1 MKASP
6 PPPLLLF
13 FASRQ
18 IGGGEAYFINLGLAA
33 IRAGRRCVVVDYRGG
48 YVGARIPGA
57 ELVEYADDAGADYGE
72 ECEVFIPVGAV
83 AFLGDKLR
91 LNPASRVLFVSLHHH
106 HAIELGNWAWLLRKI
121 PPRTAG
127 RLWRWLEPCRFR
139 SVRGFFE
146 EMTRRQGLVYCA
158 PFQRDFD
165 EAYLGLTLP
174 AEIVAIPVPRRSSRE
189 PGELPVGRSL
199 VWVSRLAEEKAA
211 IIFGLVRE
219 LQASRCGL
227 SLIVIGE
234 GPALPAIKAQAAR
247 AGVELET
254 PGVIS
259 GSELDDYLR
268 RHATLCVG
276 VGTSA
281 IEMAMAGLPTLVAS
295 VPGYCD
301 GPFVW
306 FHQTAPGDTIVTPGT
321 VKQAF
326 PLTEALHQ
334 LQAPGGW
341 ARAAREAQQVATRRH
356 DPEASWGRM
365 SVALAANR
373 LTVAEA
379 VAAARMDEQPFRLI
393 RNVKRW
399 LRRWITRRPR

>member
-6 PPPLLLF
+6 ALPLLLF

-72 ECEVFIPVGAV
+72 ECEAFIPLGAV

-91 LNPASRVLFVSLHHH
+91 LNPASRVLFVSVHHH
-106 HAIELGNWAWLLRKI
+106 HAIELGNWAWLLRKMS
-121 PPRTAG
+121 PRIAG
-127 RLWRWLEPCRFR
+127 RLWPWLEPCRFR

-189 PGELPVGRSL
+189 PADFPAGRSL

-211 IIFGLVRE
+211 IVSGIIRE
-219 LQASRCGL
+219 LQASRSGL
-227 SLIVIGE
+227 RLVVIGD
-234 GPALPAIKAQAAR
+234 GPALRGIRKQAAQA
-247 AGVELET
+247 GIELET

-259 GSELDDYLR
+259 GSALDDHLR

-326 PLTEALHQ
+326 PLTEALRQ
-334 LQAPGGW
+334 LQLPGGW

-356 DPEASWGRM
+356 APEASWERL

-379 VAAARMDEQPFRLI
+379 LAAGRMDEQPFRFI
-393 RNVKRW
+393 RSCKLW
-399 LRRWITRRPR
+399 LRRWLARRPR